1 MAPELMVRKN
11 TDARTY
17 DAMVDGQEV
26 GTLVYELKGSMAVI
40 SHTVIEPEYRG
51 RGLGSELVRQ
61 ALDDIRGQ
69 GMTVS
74 NFCGFVSTFMEKNPD
89 YADLLDPVHPG
100 VIVHP

>member
-1 MAPELMVRKN
+1 MTVRSN

-17 DAMVDGQEV
+17 DAMVDGKEV
-26 GTLVYELKGSMAVI
+26 GTLVYELKGSMVVI

-51 RGLGSELVRQ
+51 RGIGSELVRQ
-61 ALDDIRGQ
+61 ALDDVQRR

-74 NFCGFVSTFMEKNPD
+74 NFCGFVATFIETHPG
-89 YADLLDPVHPG
+89 YEDLLDPVHPG

>member
-1 MAPELMVRKN
+1 LLPEMAVRSN
-11 TDARTY
+11 TEARTD
-17 DAMVDGQEV
+17 DALVDGKEV

-40 SHTVIEPEYRG
+40 SHTVVEPEYRE
-51 RGLGSELVRQ
+51 RGVASELVRQ
-61 ALDDIRGQ
+61 ALDDLRER

-74 NFCGFVSTFMEKNPD
+74 NFCGFVGTFIDGHPE